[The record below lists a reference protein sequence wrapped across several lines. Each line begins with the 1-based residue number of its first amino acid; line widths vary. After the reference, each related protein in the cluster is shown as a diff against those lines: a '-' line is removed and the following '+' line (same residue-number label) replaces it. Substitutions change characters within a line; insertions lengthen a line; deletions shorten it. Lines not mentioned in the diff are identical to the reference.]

1 MIIALPGCQE
11 RCGGI
16 LIPYPFGIGRNFSLS
31 EEFNVTCKTFN
42 NGTSIPYSYLHEV
55 EILNIDHTLGQGR
68 IISHISSRCYNTTTK
83 QEDSLNWGMQ
93 FGDIPFWINTEKNKF
108 IVTGCNTLAYLCLN
122 TDFSDINKEWQYCN
136 SSSIDYSVG
145 CLSSCD
151 SRETLIEHG
160 SSSCSGIGCCQT
172 TIPKGTSSFLF
183 SFDERINRSEV
194 YNFNRCSFA
203 MLVEEAK
210 FNFSTAYV
218 TNDELL
224 DNPTLPMV
232 INWAIGNGNTTCEHA
247 QTDKSSYACISSNSN
262 CTTISGR
269 GYRCSCSNGY
279 EGNPYLDGGCQGL
292 NLSSVNSC
300 FVFFLYY
307 LYIYICGPL

>member
-1 MIIALPGCQE
+1 MVYRFIGGMMKE
-11 RCGGI
+11 RK
-16 LIPYPFGIGRNFSLS
+16 RMSLQAARS
-31 EEFNVTCKTFN
+31 
-42 NGTSIPYSYLHEV
+42 S
-55 EILNIDHTLGQGR
+55 
-68 IISHISSRCYNTTTK
+68 ISSTYGGGNDTSTT
-83 QEDSLNWGMQ
+83 
-93 FGDIPFWINTEKNKF
+93 
-108 IVTGCNTLAYLCLN
+108 C
-122 TDFSDINKEWQYCN
+122 
-136 SSSIDYSVG
+136 SSPPSVQKHRICREG
-145 CLSSCD
+145 HDNRSARVPREMR
-151 SRETLIEHG
+151 RETLIEHG

-269 GYRCSCSNGY
+269 
-279 EGNPYLDGGCQGL
+279 D
-292 NLSSVNSC
+292 
-300 FVFFLYY
+300 F
-307 LYIYICGPL
+307 